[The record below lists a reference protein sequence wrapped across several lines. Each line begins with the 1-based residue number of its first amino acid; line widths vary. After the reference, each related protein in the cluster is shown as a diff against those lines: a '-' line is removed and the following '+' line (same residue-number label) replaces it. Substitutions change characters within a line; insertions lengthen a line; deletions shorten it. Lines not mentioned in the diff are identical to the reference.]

1 MLRSTILAT
10 TAMTLAAPAF
20 AGEVNVYSYRQPELI
35 APLVD
40 GFQEATGHT
49 INIVYIDKGITE
61 RLVAEGTRS
70 PADLIFTVDISRL
83 AEAKDAGVT
92 EAVESEVLEANVP
105 PAMQDDDNHWFG
117 LTQRGR
123 IIYASKDRVGEG
135 EITTYEDLADPKW
148 AGRICT
154 RSGTHVYTI
163 GLVSALIEHNGVGE
177 TREWLQGVKAN
188 LAKAPEG
195 NDRAQVKSIWAGEC
209 DVSIGNTYYMGAM
222 LADEEQSEWANS
234 VRIEFPTFEDGSGT
248 HVNISGV
255 AMVKGAPNP
264 DVAVEFMEYLASPE
278 AQNIYAEVVH
288 EYPVA
293 PGTTPSDLV
302 QSWGEITP
310 DDSGLT
316 DIASHRAT
324 ALKLVEEVDFD
335 AGPSDS

>member
-1 MLRSTILAT
+1 MLRTAILAT
-10 TAMTLAAPAF
+10 TALAALPAF

-35 APLVD
+35 QPLID

-49 INIVYIDKGITE
+49 ANVVYIDKGITE
-61 RLVAEGTRS
+61 RLVAEGERS

-83 AEAKDAGVT
+83 AEAKEAGVT
-92 EAVESEVLEANVP
+92 QPVESETLETNIPENMRDA
-105 PAMQDDDNHWFG
+105 DNHWFG
-117 LTQRGR
+117 LTTRGR
-123 IIYASKDRVGEG
+123 VIYASKERVGEG
-135 EITTYEDLADPKW
+135 EVTTYEDLADPEW

-163 GLVSALIEHNGVGE
+163 GLISAMIEHNGVE
-177 TREWLQGVKAN
+177 ATRDWLEGVKAN

-222 LADEEQSEWANS
+222 LKDPEQAEWANA

-255 AMVKGAPNP
+255 AMVEGASNE
-264 DVAVEFMEYLASPE
+264 AEALAFMEYLSSPE
-278 AQNIYAEVVH
+278 AQQTYAEVVN

-293 PGTTPSDLV
+293 PDTPPSDLV
-302 QSWGEITP
+302 AGWGEITA
-310 DDSGLT
+310 DDTPLT
-316 DIASHRAT
+316 DIASHRAE

-335 AGPSDS
+335 AGS